1 MTTKNKTN
9 LLISNL
15 GIGKPKATSAKV
27 EAAPVEATSEV
38 RPSTE
43 NGCKTGEARTT
54 VILNKELVKKV
65 KYIALAE
72 GTSIKD
78 KVTEG
83 LTAIVE
89 QWEASNGEIPIRQYN
104 KTMKRI
110 ILSFILVIWAAIS
123 FAQESVKPSY
133 GVKTERPVA
142 IALINGKT
150 YYDVTVEL
158 SSAEFIGMFVEG
170 VKVTVRDEDGKKI
183 YKKRFS
189 KSLLY
194 AFSDGTIQIGKGN
207 AVTNMTLYKDS
218 DTRKWYMVLREKG
231 IY

>member
-1 MTTKNKTN
+1 M
-9 LLISNL
+9 
-15 GIGKPKATSAKV
+15 
-27 EAAPVEATSEV
+27 
-38 RPSTE
+38 
-43 NGCKTGEARTT
+43 
-54 VILNKELVKKV
+54 
-65 KYIALAE
+65 
-72 GTSIKD
+72 
-78 KVTEG
+78 
-83 LTAIVE
+83 
-89 QWEASNGEIPIRQYN
+89 
-104 KTMKRI
+104 
-110 ILSFILVIWAAIS
+110 VIWAAIS

-142 IALINGKT
+142 IALINGKK

-158 SSAEFIGMFVEG
+158 SSAEITDMFVEG
-170 VKVTVRDEDGKKI
+170 VKVTVKDEKGKKI

-218 DTRKWYMVLREKG
+218 DTRKWYMELREKG